1 MIKAFIDWYLT
12 ALADGGYLL
21 VALLMAVE
29 SSVVPLP
36 SELVI
41 PPAAHLAVTT
51 GRLSLTGIVA
61 AAAVGS
67 WVGASL
73 MYLLAR
79 WLGRPLV
86 QRFGPYVF
94 ISETKLAAAERWAAS
109 FGTAGVF
116 AARLLP
122 VIRHL
127 IGLPAGLVKM
137 SYLRYSVATLIGS
150 ALWSAVLV
158 AVGLAAG
165 SDERLLAG
173 DLHRVTLWLVGGLA
187 VLGSLYWF
195 FVHRPMQAKR

>member
-1 MIKAFIDWYLT
+1 
-12 ALADGGYLL
+12 
-21 VALLMAVE
+21 
-29 SSVVPLP
+29 
-36 SELVI
+36 
-41 PPAAHLAVTT
+41 
-51 GRLSLTGIVA
+51 
-61 AAAVGS
+61 
-67 WVGASL
+67 
-73 MYLLAR
+73 
-79 WLGRPLV
+79 
-86 QRFGPYVF
+86 VF

-137 SYLRYSVATLIGS
+137 SYLRYSVATVIGS

>member
-1 MIKAFIDWYLT
+1 
-12 ALADGGYLL
+12 
-21 VALLMAVE
+21 
-29 SSVVPLP
+29 
-36 SELVI
+36 
-41 PPAAHLAVTT
+41 VTT
-51 GRLSLTGIVA
+51 GHLSLTGIVA

-79 WLGRPLV
+79 GLGRPLV
-86 QRFGPYVF
+86 QRFGPYLF
-94 ISETKLAAAERWAAS
+94 ISATKLAAAERWAAS